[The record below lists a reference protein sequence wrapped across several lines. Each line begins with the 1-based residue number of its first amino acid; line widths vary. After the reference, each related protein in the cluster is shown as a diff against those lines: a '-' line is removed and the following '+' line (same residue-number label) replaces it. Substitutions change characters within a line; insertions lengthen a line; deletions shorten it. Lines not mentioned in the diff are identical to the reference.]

1 MPPGQRTP
9 PELEQRAVAM
19 IREGRIRAQVSEAT
33 GIHTR
38 TLTEIAKRNQ
48 VDWART
54 GSGSSGTP
62 EAMNRAR
69 DYRSEY
75 MRNRREQIA
84 DKLLDAAE
92 KSADLAVNEADPRR
106 RQALMQSADAS
117 MRAYANVTKG
127 DLVLS
132 EREQM
137 QGATSMLER
146 VLVVASSVVS
156 ATASSAPPRLGLI
169 QE

>member
-9 PELEQRAVAM
+9 PELEERAVAL
-19 IREGRIRAQVSEAT
+19 IREGKTRAQVSEAT
-33 GIHTR
+33 GIHFR

-48 VDWART
+48 VEWART

-127 DLVLS
+127 DLMMS
-132 EREQM
+132 DREQM
-137 QGATSMLER
+137 QGGISMLEQ
-146 VLVVASSVVS
+146 VLVVASSVVNDNV
-156 ATASSAPPRLGLI
+156 SSTPIRPGLI

>member
-19 IREGRIRAQVSEAT
+19 IREGKTRAQVSEAM

-92 KSADLAVNEADPRR
+92 KSADLAVSEADPRR
-106 RQALMQSADAS
+106 
-117 MRAYANVTKG
+117 
-127 DLVLS
+127 LS
-132 EREQM
+132 IRRVEQ
-137 QGATSMLER
+137 R
-146 VLVVASSVVS
+146 
-156 ATASSAPPRLGLI
+156 
-169 QE
+169 

>member
-1 MPPGQRTP
+1 MPSGYRTP
-9 PELEQRAVAM
+9 PEVEQRAVEL
-19 IREGRIRAQVSEAT
+19 IRERKTRPQIAEELGLSI
-33 GIHTR
+33 R
-38 TLTEIAKRNQ
+38 TLTDIAKRNQ
-48 VDWART
+48 VEWART

-92 KSADLAVNEADPRR
+92 KSADLAVHEADPRR

-132 EREQM
+132 DREQM
-137 QGATSMLER
+137 QGGISMLEQ
-146 VLVVASSVVS
+146 VLVVASSVVN
-156 ATASSAPPRLGLI
+156 ATVSSTPIRPGLI

>member
-1 MPPGQRTP
+1 MT
-9 PELEQRAVAM
+9 
-19 IREGRIRAQVSEAT
+19 
-33 GIHTR
+33 
-38 TLTEIAKRNQ
+38 
-48 VDWART
+48 
-54 GSGSSGTP
+54 
-62 EAMNRAR
+62 RAR

-127 DLVLS
+127 DLMMS
-132 EREQM
+132 DREQM
-137 QGATSMLER
+137 QGGISMLEQ
-146 VLVVASSVVS
+146 VLVVASSVVNDNV
-156 ATASSAPPRLGLI
+156 SSTPIRPGLI

>member
-1 MPPGQRTP
+1 MPSGYRTP
-9 PELEQRAVAM
+9 PKVEQRAVEL
-19 IREGRIRAQVSEAT
+19 IREGKTRPQIAEELGLSK
-33 GIHTR
+33 R
-38 TLTEIAKRNQ
+38 TLTDIAKRNQ
-48 VDWART
+48 VEWART

>member
-19 IREGRIRAQVSEAT
+19 IREGKTRAQVSEAM

-92 KSADLAVNEADPRR
+92 KSADLAVSEADPRR
-106 RQALMQSADAS
+106 RQALMQAADAS

-137 QGATSMLER
+137 QGATSVLER

>member
-1 MPPGQRTP
+1 MPSGYRTSP
-9 PELEQRAVAM
+9 KVEQRAVEL
-19 IREGRIRAQVSEAT
+19 IREGKTRPQIAEELGLSK
-33 GIHTR
+33 R
-38 TLTEIAKRNQ
+38 TLTDIAKRNQ
-48 VDWART
+48 VEWART

>member
-9 PELEQRAVAM
+9 PEVEERAVAM
-19 IREGRIRAQVSEAT
+19 IREGKTRAQVSKAT
-33 GIHTR
+33 GVHIR

-92 KSADLAVNEADPRR
+92 KSADLAVNELDPRR

-132 EREQM
+132 DREQM
-137 QGATSMLER
+137 QGGISMLEQ
-146 VLVVASSVVS
+146 VLVVASSVVN
-156 ATASSAPPRLGLI
+156 ATVSSTPIRPGLI

>member
-1 MPPGQRTP
+1 MPSGHRTP
-9 PELEQRAVAM
+9 PEVEKRAVGL
-19 IREGRIRAQVSEAT
+19 IRDGKTRAQIAKELGLS
-33 GIHTR
+33 IR
-38 TLTEIAKRNQ
+38 TLTDIAKRNQ
-48 VDWART
+48 VEWART

-92 KSADLAVNEADPRR
+92 KSADLAVNELDPRR

-127 DLVLS
+127 DLALS

-137 QGATSMLER
+137 QGATSMLEQ
-146 VLVVASSVVS
+146 VLVVASPVVS
-156 ATASSAPPRLGLI
+156 ATSITSPPRPGLI

>member
-19 IREGRIRAQVSEAT
+19 IREGKTRAQVSEAT

-38 TLTEIAKRNQ
+38 TLTESAKRKQ
-48 VDWART
+48 VNWAHT

-62 EAMNRAR
+62 EAMNRAL

-75 MRNRREQIA
+75 MRKRREQIA

-92 KSADLAVNEADPRR
+92 KSADLPVNEGDPRR
-106 RQALMQSADAS
+106 RPALMQSADAS

-146 VLVVASSVVS
+146 VLVAASSVVS
-156 ATASSAPPRLGLI
+156 TTASSPPPRLGLI